1 MVNLLKQ
8 VGDPMFSNE
17 SYNTLVK
24 NVFDSFS
31 FDKRQILNINYKAT
45 DFGNIFIFK
54 WLKNSLFHTIIIN
67 WYSHLL
73 LLDII
78 VFYY

>member
-54 WLKNSLFHTIIIN
+54 
-67 WYSHLL
+67 
-73 LLDII
+73 
-78 VFYY
+78 